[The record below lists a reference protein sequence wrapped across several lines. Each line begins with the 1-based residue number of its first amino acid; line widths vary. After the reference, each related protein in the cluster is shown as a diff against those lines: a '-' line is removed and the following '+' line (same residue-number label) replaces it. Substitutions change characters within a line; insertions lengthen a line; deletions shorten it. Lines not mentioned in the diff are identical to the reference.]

1 MAADESVPLLAFA
14 FEREDDDRIFARWLP
29 LQDVISFDDFKASLT
44 QKRVLKSNREIMADV
59 NKIIAA
65 SVKEN
70 NGNI

>member
-1 MAADESVPLLAFA
+1 MTADEAICLLSFG

-29 LQDVISFDDFKASLT
+29 LQDAISFEDFKASLI
-44 QKRVLKSNREIMADV
+44 QKTVLKSTREIMLDV

-65 SVKEN
+65 SVKED